1 MRAVDAGVLV
11 GILAGDDSQ
20 KREAAES
27 FVEGGAWVSI
37 VVLADTLFI
46 LRKTYGQDAS
56 SIARAV
62 SMLLN
67 HDQLVLQDSDAVSGA
82 LEIFRER
89 PSLGFADCL
98 MLALARKAG
107 HLPLGTFDRK
117 LAKLPGAQRL

>member
-1 MRAVDAGVLV
+1 MRAIDADVLV
-11 GILAGDDSQ
+11 GILTGDDPR

-46 LRKTYGQDAS
+46 LRKTYGRDAAAL
-56 SIARAV
+56 ARAV
-62 SMLLN
+62 DMLLK
-67 HDQLVLQDSDAVSGA
+67 HDRLTLQDADAVSAA
-82 LEIFRER
+82 LEQFREV

-98 MLALARKAG
+98 ILALARKAG
-107 HLPLGTFDRK
+107 HLLLGTFDRK